1 MSNLAELLRH
11 RGKNLSDLAR
21 ALRVNK
27 ATVSRWNEK
36 GVPLKRVADVEKK
49 TGIPA
54 CDIRPD
60 FALVF
65 IKPRGTVQ

>member
-1 MSNLAELLRH
+1 MTDLAELLRH

-27 ATVSRWNEK
+27 ATVSRWNEN
-36 GVPLKRVADVEKK
+36 GVPLKRVAAIEEKM
-49 TGIPA
+49 GIPA

-65 IKPRGTVQ
+65 LKSRGPNQ

>member
-11 RGKNLSDLAR
+11 RGKTLSDLAR
-21 ALRVNK
+21 ALQVHK

-36 GVPLKRVADVEKK
+36 GVPHERVAQVEEK

-60 FALVF
+60 VALVYLR
-65 IKPRGTVQ
+65 KGVVQ